1 VVQRAREVPSYS
13 ARLRVTLKG
22 KDVRARTAVLLGF
35 RRPADLRL
43 EIPGPAGARL
53 IAVAHGG
60 RLWAVFPAER
70 AVYSG
75 DARAEDFES
84 LLGVALS
91 PGEVMDVL
99 TGAAPPRLRAYRAR
113 WAAELPKRID
123 ATLPDGAR
131 LGVTVED
138 AEAPA
143 RSLGESAFQEPP
155 HEGYRAIG
163 ADEARSLWSR

>member
-1 VVQRAREVPSYS
+1 MQRAREVPSYS

-22 KDVRARTAVLLGF
+22 HDLRARTAVLLAF
-35 RRPADLRL
+35 RRPRDLRL
-43 EIPGPAGARL
+43 EIPGPSGARL
-53 IAVAHGG
+53 IAVAQGE

-75 DARAEDFES
+75 QARAEDLES
-84 LLGVALS
+84 LLGVGLS
-91 PGEVMDVL
+91 PAEVMDVL
-99 TGAAPPRLRAYRAR
+99 TGSATPRLRAYRAR
-113 WAAELPKRID
+113 WGAGLPRRVE

-143 RSLGESAFQEPP
+143 PALGESAFQEPP
-155 HEGYRAIG
+155 HESYRAIG
-163 ADEARSLWSR
+163 ADEARALWSR